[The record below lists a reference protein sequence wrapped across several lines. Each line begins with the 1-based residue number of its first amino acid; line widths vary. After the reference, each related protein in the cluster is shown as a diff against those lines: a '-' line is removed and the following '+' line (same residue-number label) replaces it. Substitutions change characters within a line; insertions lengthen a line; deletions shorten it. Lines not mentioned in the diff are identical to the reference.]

1 MTREMNI
8 IRNTKEDRQMVETS
22 MLLVIKTE
30 LNHLVQVD
38 TGTEMNGIGNIAPGM
53 NETEMIPQVVV
64 TTEMTD
70 IMITGKNTEVM
81 MIVEDPGTKKS
92 MIDRKMM
99 QIQRIILVIMIVTKP
114 DTMIIMISATE
125 TELIEKEDCMKWKM
139 SLERDK
145 IIGLQGEN
153 VIETMTEIVM
163 VEGIEIEKDKGKS
176 ILTDMSIGGLMTTTI
191 GAMMMTLTIGVVKG
205 PVPQVDQNM
214 KTIVGEIFMD
224 MEPTVILGGKW
235 IHTTMILTTLTSIMK
250 TCVELIPQ
258 HMQSGMPNTIRQTQ
272 ITIKVPSRKTV
283 VVFILVGVQ
292 QMKSCVR
299 IEVWST
305 QIHLS

>member
-8 IRNTKEDRQMVETS
+8 ILNTKEDRQMVETS

-38 TGTEMNGIGNIAPGM
+38 TGTEMNGIGNIAPGV

-64 TTEMTD
+64 ATEMTN

-99 QIQRIILVIMIVTKP
+99 QIQRIILVIVIVTKP
-114 DTMIIMISATE
+114 VTVIIMISTTE
-125 TELIEKEDCMKWKM
+125 TELIEKEDFVKWKM

-145 IIGLQGEN
+145 IIGLQG
-153 VIETMTEIVM
+153 EIVM

-191 GAMMMTLTIGVVKG
+191 GAMMMTHTIGVVKG
-205 PVPQVDQNM
+205 PVPQADQNM
-214 KTIVGEIFMD
+214 KNIVGEISTD

-235 IHTTMILTTLTSIMK
+235 IHTTMILTTLTTIMK
-250 TCVELIPQ
+250 TCVEPIPQ
-258 HMQSGMPNTIRQTQ
+258 HMQSGMPNTIHHTK
-272 ITIKVPSRKTV
+272 ITIKVPSRMTV